1 MNKRLIVITICTVM
15 FLLAAIQ
22 LKHRWSSEQTF
33 GESEIRYGTQGGDVY
48 ELQGRLKLLGFY
60 KGDVD
65 GDFGYETLQSLKT
78 FQQQFGM
85 KVDGI
90 AGGKTKVKLWEATKE
105 WSPDRT
111 PRKGAE
117 SEAPAPPAGSPAPG
131 SNEAAGQEN
140 APAKEASGNE
150 LYSGSNNLGLS
161 DQDMKLMANAVFGES
176 RGEPYV
182 GQIAVAAVIL
192 NRVKSASFPNTVSGV
207 IFQPG
212 AFTAVADGQI
222 WLTPNDV
229 ASKAVKDALNGY
241 DPTGGCTYYFN
252 PETATSAWIWSRPQ
266 VKQIGKHIFC
276 K

>member
-1 MNKRLIVITICTVM
+1 MNVNKRLVVITICTVL
-15 FLLAAIQ
+15 FLLAAVQ
-22 LKHRWSSEQTF
+22 VKQKWYSEQTF
-33 GESEIRYGTQGGDVY
+33 GNAELRYGTQGGDVF
-48 ELQGRLKLLGFY
+48 ELQGRLKMLGFY
-60 KGDVD
+60 SGDVD
-65 GDFGYETLQSLKT
+65 GDFGYGTLQSLKN
-78 FQQQFGM
+78 FQSAFGM
-85 KVDGI
+85 NVDGI

-117 SEAPAPPAGSPAPG
+117 SASPSPNAPQAPAPAAPP
-131 SNEAAGQEN
+131 SDAA
-140 APAKEASGNE
+140 GNE
-150 LYSGSNNLGLS
+150 LYVGSNDLGLS
-161 DQDMKLMANAVFGES
+161 DQDINLMANAVFGES

-192 NRVKSASFPNTVSGV
+192 NRVRSSSFPNTVSGV

-222 WLTPNDV
+222 WLTPNDT
-229 ASKAVKDALNGY
+229 AKRAVMDAMKGY
-241 DPTGGCTYYFN
+241 DPSGGCLYYFN
-252 PETATSAWIWSRPQ
+252 PQTATSKWIWSRPQ